1 MSGARPAPSGATIT
15 PPTGAPGARILS
27 VGAYLPARIVTN
39 DEVCEV
45 LDSSDQWIRERSGI
59 ATRHRADDTETV
71 VHMGAR
77 AALQAIERAG
87 LVPADIDAVLVATTT
102 HHYVMPSAAALLTHE
117 IGATPAAAMDV
128 AAACAGFAYG
138 VGLAN
143 DMIRSGSAG
152 TVLLVGVDRL
162 TDIID
167 PADRG
172 TAFIFGDGAGA
183 VVIQRSDT
191 PEIGPTVWGSDGAQ
205 GGAIA
210 QNRPWTDLREREA
223 AYPSLFMAGQTVF
236 RWAVWSMAPEA
247 QKALDSAGVKAEDL
261 AAFIPHQANVRI
273 IDALAKQLALPE
285 HVVVAR
291 DVAEHANTSA
301 ASIPV
306 AMDHLLAGGA
316 VPSGGLALLIGYGS
330 GLTHAAQVVRL
341 P

>member
-1 MSGARPAPSGATIT
+1 MTAIT

-27 VGAYLPARIVTN
+27 VGAYLPERVVTN

-59 ATRHRADDTETV
+59 VTRHRANADETV
-71 VHMGAR
+71 VAMGAR
-77 AALQAIERAG
+77 AGKQAIERAG
-87 LVPADIDAVLVATTT
+87 LRSSDVDAVLVATTT
-102 HHYVMPSAAALLTHE
+102 HHYVMPSAAALITHE
-117 IGATPAAAMDV
+117 IGATPAAAVDL
-128 AAACAGFAYG
+128 AAACAGFTYG
-138 VGLAN
+138 VGVAN
-143 DMIRSGSAG
+143 DMVRSGSAG

-162 TDIID
+162 TDVVD
-167 PADRG
+167 PTDRG

-183 VVIQRSDT
+183 VVVTRSDT

-210 QNRPWTDLREREA
+210 QNRSWLDLKQPGTEF
-223 AYPSLFMAGQTVF
+223 PSLAMAGPAVF

-247 QKALDSAGVKAEDL
+247 QKALDSAGVSADDL
-261 AAFIPHQANVRI
+261 AAFIPHQANARI

-291 DVAEHANTSA
+291 DVVDHANTSA
-301 ASIPV
+301 ASIPI
-306 AMDHLLAGGA
+306 AMDRLLSTGA
-316 VPSGGLALLIGYGS
+316 AASGGLALLIGFGS

>member
-1 MSGARPAPSGATIT
+1 VSDARETDTGPVIT
-15 PPTGAPGARILS
+15 PPTGSPGARIVS
-27 VGAYLPARIVTN
+27 VGTYLPSRVVTN

-59 ATRHRADDTETV
+59 VTRRRANDEETV
-71 VHMGAR
+71 VAMGAK

-87 LVPADIDAVLVATTT
+87 LRPGDVDAVLVATTT
-102 HHYVMPSAAALLTHE
+102 HHYVMPSAAALITHE
-117 IGATPAAAMDV
+117 IGATPAAALDV

-143 DMIRSGSAG
+143 DMVRSGSAG
-152 TVLLVGVDRL
+152 TVVLVGVDRL
-162 TDIID
+162 TDIVD
-167 PADRG
+167 PTDRG

-183 VVIQRSDT
+183 VVISRSDT

-210 QNRPWTDLREREA
+210 QNRSWLDLREPGTEF
-223 AYPSLFMAGQTVF
+223 PSLFMAGQAVF
-236 RWAVWSMAPEA
+236 RWAVWAMAPEA

-261 AAFIPHQANVRI
+261 DAFIPHQANARI
-273 IDALAKQLALPE
+273 IDALAKQLALPD

-291 DVAEHANTSA
+291 DVVDNANTSA
-301 ASIPV
+301 ASIPI
-306 AMDHLLAGGA
+306 AMDRLLATGA
-316 VPSGGLALLIGYGS
+316 VKPRGLALLIGYGS